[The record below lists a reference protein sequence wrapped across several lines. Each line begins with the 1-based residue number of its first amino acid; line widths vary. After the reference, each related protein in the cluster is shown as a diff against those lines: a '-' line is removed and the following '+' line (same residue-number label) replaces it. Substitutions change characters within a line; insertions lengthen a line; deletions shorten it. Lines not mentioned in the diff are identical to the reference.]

1 MWKMSTRNALK
12 ANWNFINCKIIAFDW
27 CITMLVKSWEW
38 NRPVPVSAT
47 RSRPSQTCSETKLFR
62 TAFARDDQFGNGVK
76 QKWIILSR
84 WICLSALEWC
94 VFLTLVFCDES
105 KTVFT
110 NSSRKEKHH
119 NGLISKTSSDIFYF
133 LLQLISDIVRFCCPW
148 INMKLD

>member
-38 NRPVPVSAT
+38 NRPVPVSAA
-47 RSRPSQTCSETKLFR
+47 RSCPSQTCSETKLFR
-62 TAFARDDQFGNGVK
+62 SAFARDDQFGNGVK
-76 QKWIILSR
+76 SKWIILSR

-94 VFLTLVFCDES
+94 VFLTLVFWDES

-110 NSSRKEKHH
+110 NSNEKT
-119 NGLISKTSSDIFYF
+119 NITMVSSVKQALTYF
-133 LLQLISDIVRFCCPW
+133 PFCCSW
-148 INMKLD
+148 LVTLWDSAFLESIWN